1 MNEALR
7 RLAFAAGIEDR
18 YWDGLGAQRDL
29 QEPTAR
35 ALLGALDFD
44 ANGTEG
50 DADAAVQR
58 LADDAYTMPLPSVIV
73 LHAGEPV
80 VVTVSLPPQQAG
92 EPLAWQIVSE
102 DGRREVGTFI
112 STQLTRID
120 VCETGGRCYT
130 RFRLPLLPALATGYY
145 RLRLPSLGADAAL
158 IVAPARCHIPQ
169 ALNSG
174 ARCWGFAVQ
183 LYALR
188 SARNWGVGDFS
199 DLAVLA
205 AAAGRAGAA
214 FIGLNP
220 LHARHLVRPGES
232 SPYAPSSR
240 LFLDPLYIDVEAVA
254 EYAVCAEARA
264 AVASAAFQTELT
276 RQRAL
281 PLVDYA
287 AVTALK
293 LSLLEKLFLHF
304 RASGDAARA
313 QQFREFKMQSGQAL
327 ERFAEFEA
335 LRLHLAATT
344 GTTPNWR
351 DWPAEYHDPAGN
363 ALAAF
368 RRDATERIEF
378 QMYLQWLASM
388 QLAAAA
394 DAAREAGM
402 AIGLYRD
409 VAVGAAHDSAETW
422 GDQALFAH
430 TVSVGAPPD
439 MLNRQGQTWGLPPW
453 KPRRLAAGGYAAFS
467 RLLAANMQGAGA
479 LRIDHVMALTRLFWI
494 PAGMQGA
501 DGGYVRNDF
510 ETLLAIVALES
521 ERNQCMV
528 IGEDLGSVPDGLR
541 ARLREAGLLSY
552 RVLIYERHWQG
563 DGSFCHPHEYPA
575 QSLATVATHDMPT
588 IAEFWRGGDIARRAA
603 LGLYPDE
610 RQRDEDTARRAGEC
624 AGILRLLGD
633 IGLSPADPADAG
645 SVIESMHAAIA
656 RTAAMLAVV
665 QLDDL
670 LGETEPVNIP
680 GTWREYANWQRKLG
694 TPLEAI
700 FNDARWARLAA
711 IMRASGRAS
720 PVSPA

>member
-7 RLAFAAGIEDR
+7 RLARAAGIEER
-18 YWDGLGAQRDL
+18 YWDGLGTQRDL
-29 QEPTAR
+29 QETTAR

-44 ANGTEG
+44 AGG
-50 DADAAVQR
+50 DADADAAVRR
-58 LADDAYTMPLPSVIV
+58 LADDALTMPLPPVIV
-73 LHAGEPV
+73 LRAGEPV

-92 EPLAWQIVSE
+92 EPVAWQIVSE
-102 DGRREVGTFI
+102 DGRRDVGTFVA
-112 STQLTRID
+112 SQLTPTD
-120 VCETGGRCYT
+120 AGETGGRRYT
-130 RFRLPLLPALATGYY
+130 RYRLPLLPALAGGYY
-145 RLRLPSLGADAAL
+145 RVRLPSLGAEAAL
-158 IVAPARCHIPQ
+158 IVAPPRCHIPP
-169 ALNSG
+169 ALNAG

-188 SARNWGVGDFS
+188 SARNWGIGDFS

-205 AAAGRAGAA
+205 AAAGAAGAA

-220 LHARHLVRPGES
+220 LHARHLVRPDEA

-240 LFLDPLYIDVEAVA
+240 LFLDPLYIDVEAVDGFA
-254 EYAVCAEARA
+254 ACADARA
-264 AVASAAFQTELT
+264 AIAAKTFQSELA
-276 RQRAL
+276 RRRAQ

-287 AVTALK
+287 GVTALK
-293 LSLLEKLFLHF
+293 LPLLEKLFAHF
-304 RASGDAARA
+304 RNSGDAA
-313 QQFREFKMQSGQAL
+313 QQARFREFRMHNGQAL

-335 LRLHLAATT
+335 LRLHLAAAS
-344 GTTPNWR
+344 GSTPNWR
-351 DWPAEYHDPAGN
+351 EWPAEYRDPGGN

-368 RRDATERIEF
+368 RREFAERIEF
-378 QMYLQWLASM
+378 QMYLQWLASL
-388 QLAAAA
+388 QLQRAA
-394 DAAREAGM
+394 DAARDAGM

-422 GDQALFAH
+422 TDQALFAH
-430 TVSVGAPPD
+430 EVSVGAPPD

-453 KPRRLAAGGYAAFS
+453 KPRALAAGGYAAF
-467 RLLAANMQGAGA
+467 RELLAANMRGAGA

-494 PAGMQGA
+494 PEGMQGA

-552 RVLIYERHWQG
+552 RVLVYERHWQG
-563 DGSFCHPHEYPA
+563 DGSFCHPHEYPP

-588 IAEFWRGGDIARRAA
+588 MAEFWRGGDIARRAA
-603 LGLYPDE
+603 LGMYPGD
-610 RQRDEDTARRAGEC
+610 QHCDEDYARRDGERAGL
-624 AGILRLLGD
+624 LRLLAE
-633 IGLSPADPADAG
+633 IGLPPADATDA
-645 SVIESMHAAIA
+645 SAVIESLHAAVA

-680 GTWREYANWQRKLG
+680 GTWREYANWRRKLG
-694 TPLEAI
+694 TPLEEVI
-700 FNDARWARLAA
+700 RDARWARLAA
-711 IMRASGRAS
+711 IMRSSGRAS
-720 PVSPA
+720 PASPA

>member
-1 MNEALR
+1 
-7 RLAFAAGIEDR
+7 
-18 YWDGLGAQRDL
+18 
-29 QEPTAR
+29 
-35 ALLGALDFD
+35 
-44 ANGTEG
+44 
-50 DADAAVQR
+50 
-58 LADDAYTMPLPSVIV
+58 
-73 LHAGEPV
+73 
-80 VVTVSLPPQQAG
+80 
-92 EPLAWQIVSE
+92 
-102 DGRREVGTFI
+102 
-112 STQLTRID
+112 
-120 VCETGGRCYT
+120 
-130 RFRLPLLPALATGYY
+130 
-145 RLRLPSLGADAAL
+145 
-158 IVAPARCHIPQ
+158 
-169 ALNSG
+169 
-174 ARCWGFAVQ
+174 
-183 LYALR
+183 
-188 SARNWGVGDFS
+188 
-199 DLAVLA
+199 
-205 AAAGRAGAA
+205 
-214 FIGLNP
+214 
-220 LHARHLVRPGES
+220 
-232 SPYAPSSR
+232 
-240 LFLDPLYIDVEAVA
+240 
-254 EYAVCAEARA
+254 
-264 AVASAAFQTELT
+264 
-276 RQRAL
+276 
-281 PLVDYA
+281 
-287 AVTALK
+287 
-293 LSLLEKLFLHF
+293 
-304 RASGDAARA
+304 
-313 QQFREFKMQSGQAL
+313 
-327 ERFAEFEA
+327 
-335 LRLHLAATT
+335 
-344 GTTPNWR
+344 
-351 DWPAEYHDPAGN
+351 
-363 ALAAF
+363 
-368 RRDATERIEF
+368 
-378 QMYLQWLASM
+378 
-388 QLAAAA
+388 
-394 DAAREAGM
+394 
-402 AIGLYRD
+402 
-409 VAVGAAHDSAETW
+409 
-422 GDQALFAH
+422 
-430 TVSVGAPPD
+430 
-439 MLNRQGQTWGLPPW
+439 
-453 KPRRLAAGGYAAFS
+453 
-467 RLLAANMQGAGA
+467 MQGAGA